1 MRAQRLVLMMIFGAA
16 LFVGSVVSPGV
27 SHATELLDL
36 LRKKGI
42 ITEEEY
48 RELKGAD
55 ERDKARAEAKIA
67 ERIRKS
73 QPHFEVKYK
82 DGFRITSRDKQHEL
96 RFGVQVFNQFSVFPE
111 DADEENNF
119 LVRRGRVTF
128 RGKVFGDFTYRLE
141 LDAVTSPVLDQDA
154 YLGWERFK
162 EFRIRAGQHKTRF
175 GGEQTWSRYSL
186 FFLERSMISDNL
198 TEGASRGAYI
208 YGDLHPAF
216 SYQFSVSNGTGRSDD
231 NNDEKDYALRLIAR
245 PFKGTAWE
253 KVLPIEVAGNFSIGD
268 QPFNAS
274 GGRTRL
280 FLRDN
285 RLTVFT
291 VATEGLRRRYGGD
304 IWYNKD
310 YKNKGGFPLSATAEF
325 IYERQEREGPVLGTG
340 NDDLVRYGY
349 HIQGGYL
356 LMGSRKKNGLELVAK
371 YERIDMDDD
380 DKSSGTEDFAGQTVD
395 TYGFGVNYWPIKEVR
410 LSVNGFV
417 FDIDRPVTTAAADDP
432 FLNGDSAWA
441 VVSGFYFKY

>member
-1 MRAQRLVLMMIFGAA
+1 MIFGAA

-36 LRKKGI
+36 LRKKGV

-73 QPHFEVKYK
+73 QPPFEVKYK
-82 DGFRITSRDKQHEL
+82 DGFRITSRDKKHEL
-96 RFGVQVFNQFSVFPE
+96 RIGVQVFNQFSVFPE

-128 RGKVFGDFTYRLE
+128 RGKVFRDFTYKLVLE
-141 LDAVTSPVLDQDA
+141 GTGDEVLDSDA

-162 EFRIRAGQHKTRF
+162 EFRIRVGQEKAPF

-198 TEGASRGAYI
+198 REGNGRGVFLF
-208 YGDLHPAF
+208 GDLHPAF
-216 SYQFSVSNGTGRSDD
+216 GYEASITNGNGLDDD
-231 NNDEKDYALRLIAR
+231 NNDEKDYTLRLIGR

-268 QPFNAS
+268 QPFNAG

-291 VATEGLRRRYGGD
+291 VATEGLRQRYGGD

-325 IYERQEREGPVLGTG
+325 IYENQEREGPVLGTG

-395 TYGFGVNYWPIKEVR
+395 TYGFGVNYWPIKEIR

-432 FLNGDSAWA
+432 FLNGGSAWA